1 MYVMQTAAV
10 TMQPSTTV
18 SPTPP
23 ERLVTHSLIMYE
35 FMVCCAVS
43 IALGLLVTWHA
54 RLISRAETSIEVHT
68 NKKERGRMHSNG
80 LVRILHM

>member
-1 MYVMQTAAV
+1 MHAMQTAAV
-10 TMQPSTTV
+10 TMQPSATV

-23 ERLVTHSLIMYE
+23 ERLVAHSLIMYE

-43 IALGLLVTWHA
+43 VALGLLVTWHA

-68 NKKERGRMHSNG
+68 NKKERGRMHNNG
-80 LVRILHM
+80 LVMILYM